1 MKKLPFYMSIAALL
15 ASTSTATLASSVTI
29 PNSFASGTPAVAAE
43 VNANFDAVA
52 VGVNDNDSRITVNAG
67 DISTNTGGISTNAGA
82 ISALDTRVSANEVAI
97 TALQS
102 GATTCPSDMTAVGS
116 LCVDLYE
123 ASLWDAATGGTQIS
137 PGGAAPYYP
146 CAANGSDCGG
156 VIFAQSVA
164 SVAGVIPAQRVTWH
178 QAVQACNNVGKR
190 LPTAAEWQMAA
201 AGTPEGTGDGITGC
215 NSDSANLGP
224 VATGNAATCVSTA
237 GAFDM
242 VGNVWE
248 WVADISPR
256 VTGSWTLLDSTT
268 DFSGLAFGEGYDNAS
283 GSTPDPR
290 VVIVLDGTFAGVADA
305 GLLTT
310 NSRNGFRCVR

>member
-67 DISTNTGGISTNAGA
+67 DITSNSGGISTNAGA

-164 SVAGVIPAQRVTWH
+164 GGVIPAQRVTWH

-201 AGTPEGTGDGITGC
+201 AGTPEGTGDGVNGC
-215 NSDSANLGP
+215 NSNAGNSVG
-224 VATGNAATCVSTA
+224 VTGNAASCVSTA

-242 VGNVWE
+242 VGNLWE
-248 WVADISPR
+248 WVADISP
-256 VTGSWTLLDSTT
+256 VVAGSWANLDSTT